1 MNRLFALVTAMIVG
15 VTATASTAQDTPVVV
30 ELFTSQGCSSC
41 PAADEMLAR
50 LGERDNIIALA
61 LHVDYWDYIGWKDKL
76 AHAAFT
82 KRQKGYARSF
92 GNRSI
97 YTPQMV
103 INGAAD
109 VVGNRPMD
117 VTDMVQ
123 DHAAKGLRVALT
135 LKRSG
140 DRLTI
145 TAPASSGLAEADVI
159 LVRYTPSETVSIPRG
174 ENAGKKL
181 DYTHVV
187 TEWSDIGDWNGRT
200 PLSSSV
206 PVSGAAP
213 IVVLVQQK
221 GYGPI
226 FAAARL
232 R

>member
-1 MNRLFALVTAMIVG
+1 MNRLLALVTAMFVG
-15 VTATASTAQDTPVVV
+15 MAATASQAQDTPVVV

-41 PAADEMLAR
+41 PPADEMLAR
-50 LGERDNIIALA
+50 LGQRDNVIALA
-61 LHVDYWDYIGWKDKL
+61 LHVDYWDYIGWKDKF

-103 INGAAD
+103 VNGAAD

-117 VTDMVQ
+117 VTDAVQ
-123 DHAAKGLRVALT
+123 AHAAKGLPVKLT

-145 TAPASSGLAEADVI
+145 TAPAASGLSDADVI
-159 LVRYTPSETVSIPRG
+159 LVRYTPSANVQIPRG
-174 ENAGKKL
+174 ENAGKTL
-181 DYTHVV
+181 SYSHIV
-187 TEWSDIGDWNGRT
+187 TEWSDIGDWNGRA

-206 PVSGAAP
+206 PVSGNAP
-213 IVVLVQQK
+213 IVVLVQK
-221 GYGPI
+221 KDYGPI